1 MDSILPASRTLSF
14 VFVSPQEEPFLSLFK
29 RLLSSAH
36 TPTTSTIITLIPT
49 VLSLYAFTIH
59 HHYPRILHFTHSPQL
74 PHATRSTD
82 SSHHLVTHRIR
93 SYFILSTYTTLPTL
107 LVVDYVGALRGGF
120 HFFWYSFAD
129 RTNLVFS
136 HSSLA
141 HCLIFH
147 NFNLVMLQQSSS
159 RTYNCSVS
167 LPSSTRRSLK
177 GFHHFLVPK
186 SVSHLIIQVPEL
198 LQNLTVRTEISYQ
211 S

>member
-1 MDSILPASRTLSF
+1 MNKWTVFYLPAKPSHIF
-14 VFVSPQEEPFLSLFK
+14 FVSPREEPFLLPVQATPFFK
-29 RLLSSAH
+29 PQIYH
-36 TPTTSTIITLIPT
+36 IHDYYTHFKPF
-49 VLSLYAFTIH
+49 LSLYAFTIH
-59 HHYPRILHFTHSPQL
+59 HHYPRILHSTHSPQS

-136 HSSLA
+136 QFSFA

-167 LPSSTRRSLK
+167 LPSSSRK
-177 GFHHFLVPK
+177 A
-186 SVSHLIIQVPEL
+186 
-198 LQNLTVRTEISYQ
+198 
-211 S
+211 

>member
-1 MDSILPASRTLSF
+1 MDSTSSASRPSSYFLRISPGRAISIPYSSDSF
-14 VFVSPQEEPFLSLFK
+14 LQPSNLPHP
-29 RLLSSAH
+29 RLLHSFQ
-36 TPTTSTIITLIPT
+36 I

-59 HHYPRILHFTHSPQL
+59 HHYPRILHFTHSPQS

-136 HSSLA
+136 QISFA
-141 HCLIFH
+141 HCLIISISSCCS
-147 NFNLVMLQQSSS
+147 NLVSYLQLFCVFTIIIPQ
-159 RTYNCSVS
+159 
-167 LPSSTRRSLK
+167 SLK
-177 GFHHFLVPK
+177 GFQFLVPK
-186 SVSHLIIQVPEL
+186 SVSHLIIQV
-198 LQNLTVRTEISYQ
+198 R
-211 S
+211 

>member
-1 MDSILPASRTLSF
+1 LFSSLPRKSHSIPHSSD
-14 VFVSPQEEPFLSLFK
+14 SLFH
-29 RLLSSAH
+29 LIHL
-36 TPTTSTIITLIPT
+36 PQSTIITLIPT
-49 VLSLYAFTIH
+49 VLSLYAFIIH
-59 HHYPRILHFTHSPQL
+59 HHYPRILHFTHSPQS

-120 HFFWYSFAD
+120 QFFWYSFAD

-136 HSSLA
+136 HFSFL

-159 RTYNCSVS
+159 RTYNCSLS
-167 LPSSTRRSLK
+167 LTSSSSKGLK
-177 GFHHFLVPK
+177 GLHHFLRTQISFTTNYTGSLNCCYK
-186 SVSHLIIQVPEL
+186 
-198 LQNLTVRTEISYQ
+198 NLTV
-211 S
+211 